1 MNETTIKLSQ
11 NNLFWNLTSKEMR
24 NCFDGLLDFYNVGY
38 LSEQNPLT
46 AYAEKYKERY
56 NTPGVHLIQMEHDLL
71 FAMAYHSYISARLKE
86 DFSFDR

>member
-1 MNETTIKLSQ
+1 MNETTIKLSR

-24 NCFDGLLDFYNVGY
+24 NCFDGLLDIYNVGY
-38 LSEQNPLT
+38 LSEQ
-46 AYAEKYKERY
+46 YKERY
-56 NTPGVHLIQMEHDLL
+56 NTPGVHLVQMERDLL

>member
-1 MNETTIKLSQ
+1 MNETTIKLSR

-24 NCFDGLLDFYNVGY
+24 DCFDGLLDFYNVGH
-38 LSEQNPLT
+38 LSEQNPLIP
-46 AYAEKYKERY
+46 YAEKYRA
-56 NTPGVHLIQMEHDLL
+56 HLIQMERDLL

>member
-1 MNETTIKLSQ
+1 MNETTIKLSR

-46 AYAEKYKERY
+46 AYAEKYKERCFK
-56 NTPGVHLIQMEHDLL
+56 PGVHLVNMEHDLL
-71 FAMAYHSYISARLKE
+71 FAMAYHSYISARLRE
-86 DFSFDR
+86 NFSFDR

>member
-1 MNETTIKLSQ
+1 MNETTIKLSR

-38 LSEQNPLT
+38 LSKQNPLT

-56 NTPGVHLIQMEHDLL
+56 QLGLHLIQMEHDLL

>member
-1 MNETTIKLSQ
+1 MNETTIKLSR

-38 LSEQNPLT
+38 LSEQNHFTP
-46 AYAEKYKERY
+46 YAEKYEGSYKS
-56 NTPGVHLIQMEHDLL
+56 GLHLIQMERDLL
-71 FAMAYHSYISARLKE
+71 FAMAYHSYISAKLKE